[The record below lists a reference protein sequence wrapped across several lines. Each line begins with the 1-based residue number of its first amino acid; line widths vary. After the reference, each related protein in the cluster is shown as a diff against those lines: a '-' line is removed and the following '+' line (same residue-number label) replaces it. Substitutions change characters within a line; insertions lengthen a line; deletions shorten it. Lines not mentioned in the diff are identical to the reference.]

1 VLTITQTRA
10 ERTQLAR
17 AVRSCVREIGE
28 REMGGA
34 GVLRFQDGSLLK
46 INLTQGADCIDLAAL
61 QGHCTLTL
69 QITGGTGRFKDALGV
84 LTLTERNP
92 RSWPTP

>member
-1 VLTITQTRA
+1 
-10 ERTQLAR
+10 
-17 AVRSCVREIGE
+17 
-28 REMGGA
+28 MGGA

-92 RSWPTP
+92 PVLADALNNPVFLASTGYFTGTLSGVETSTGGAS